1 MQNLNLKQLEVFVTV
16 VEQGSFT
23 AAAEHLYL
31 AQSTVSGHISALEKE
46 MGLTLLLRTGKRKVM
61 LTEEGRKVHAHA
73 KTILQNCADLNRE
86 LVEHASLDINLAA
99 STVPMQYLLP
109 HYLAAFYKEAPQ
121 YRFTLREGDS
131 EAVHE
136 MVCSGQAQLGFVGAV
151 LNRQDLQYNLLCQ
164 DELVLITP
172 DTPEY
177 RRLQKDGCSG
187 NELLTQPL
195 IVREGGSGTKL
206 AVDRFL
212 CDNQIG
218 TESIHVIA
226 RVESP
231 QAMIQ
236 LVSAGMGVA
245 IVSGL
250 AAENAAGILTFPLT
264 GSSTTRQ
271 FYLIHAKGY
280 RLTKPA
286 QALYDSILWT
296 VDSNE

>member
-16 VEQGSFT
+16 IEQGSFT

-46 MGLTLLLRTGKRKVM
+46 MDLTLLLRTGKRKVK
-61 LTEEGRKVHAHA
+61 LTEEGRKVYAHA
-73 KTILQNCADLNRE
+73 RTILQNCADLNRE
-86 LVEHASLDINLAA
+86 LVEHASLDITLAA

-109 HYLAAFYKEAPQ
+109 KYLSKFYAQASQ

-131 EAVHE
+131 ETVHE
-136 MVCSGQAQLGFVGAV
+136 LVCGGQAQLGFVGAV
-151 LNRQDLQYNLLCQ
+151 LDRQELQYTLLCQ
-164 DELVLITP
+164 DDLVLITP

-177 RRLQKDGCSG
+177 RQLQQEGCSG
-187 NELLTQPL
+187 NTLLTRPL

-212 CDNQIG
+212 CDNQID
-218 TESIHVIA
+218 TDSIHVVA

-231 QAMIQ
+231 QAMIH
-236 LVSAGMGVA
+236 LVATGLGVA
-245 IVSGL
+245 SISGL
-250 AAENAAGILTFPLT
+250 AAKTAANVLTFPLT
-264 GSSTTRQ
+264 GSSTARQ
-271 FYLIHAKGY
+271 LYMIHAKGY

-286 QALYDSILWT
+286 QALFDSILRET
-296 VDSNE
+296 ESQ

>member
-16 VEQGSFT
+16 VEEGSFT

-46 MGLTLLLRTGKRKVM
+46 MGLTLLLRTGKRKVK
-61 LTEEGRKVHAHA
+61 LTDEGRRVYAHA
-73 KTILQNCADLNRE
+73 RTILQNCADLNRE

-109 HYLAAFYKEAPQ
+109 QYLVAFYTQAPQ

-131 EAVHE
+131 EAVHD

-151 LNRQDLQYNLLCQ
+151 LNRQELQYNLLCQ

-177 RRLQKDGCSG
+177 RQLQAESCSG
-187 NELLTQPL
+187 NDLLTRPL

-212 CDNQIG
+212 CDNQI
-218 TESIHVIA
+218 SPDMIQVIA

-236 LVSAGMGVA
+236 LVAAGMGVA

-250 AAENAAGILTFPLT
+250 AAKNVPNILTFPLT
-264 GSSTTRQ
+264 GNSTSRQ
-271 FYLIHAKGY
+271 LYMIHAKGY

-286 QALYDSILWT
+286 QALYDSILET
-296 VDSNE
+296 TEPA

>member
-46 MGLTLLLRTGKRKVM
+46 MDLTLLLRTGKRKVK
-61 LTEEGRKVHAHA
+61 LTEEGRKVYAHA
-73 KTILQNCADLNRE
+73 RTILQNCADLNRE
-86 LVEHASLDINLAA
+86 LVEHASLDITLAA

-109 HYLAAFYKEAPQ
+109 KYLSKFYAQASQ

-131 EAVHE
+131 ETVHE
-136 MVCSGQAQLGFVGAV
+136 LVCGGQAQLGFVGAV
-151 LNRQDLQYNLLCQ
+151 LDRQELQYTLLCQ
-164 DELVLITP
+164 DDLVLITP

-177 RRLQKDGCSG
+177 RQLQQEGCSG
-187 NELLTQPL
+187 NTLLTRPL

-212 CDNQIG
+212 CDNQID
-218 TESIHVIA
+218 TDSIHVVA

-231 QAMIQ
+231 QAMIH
-236 LVSAGMGVA
+236 LVAAGLGVA
-245 IVSGL
+245 IISGL
-250 AAENAAGILTFPLT
+250 AAKTAANVLTFPLT
-264 GSSTTRQ
+264 GSSTARQ
-271 FYLIHAKGY
+271 LYMIHAKGY

-286 QALYDSILWT
+286 QALFDSILRET
-296 VDSNE
+296 ESQ

>member
-16 VEQGSFT
+16 IEQGSFT

-46 MGLTLLLRTGKRKVM
+46 MGLTLLLRTGKRKVT
-61 LTEEGRKVHAHA
+61 LTEEGRKVYAHA

-86 LVEHASLDINLAA
+86 LVEHASLDINLDA
-99 STVPMQYLLP
+99 STVPLQYLLP
-109 HYLAAFYKEAPQ
+109 RYLAAFYTEAPQ

-151 LNRQDLQYNLLCQ
+151 LNRQDLQYDLLCQ

-177 RRLQKDGCSG
+177 RRLQAEGCSG
-187 NELLTQPL
+187 NTLLTRPL

-212 CDNQIG
+212 CDNQIN
-218 TESIHVIA
+218 TDTVRVIA

-231 QAMIQ
+231 QAMIH

-245 IVSGL
+245 VISGL
-250 AAENAAGILTFPLT
+250 AARNAANILTFPLS

-271 FYLIHAKGY
+271 LYMIHAKGY

-286 QALYDSILWT
+286 QALYESILQIAE
-296 VDSNE
+296 NEQ